1 MKLPFTTEA
10 SPSLNTDGGVK
21 FSTNLVVALTN
32 LVSEPNWTL
41 FNEVVSE
48 VFSMRGR
55 FVSMYENRSSKFLA
69 GIETYRTR
77 EM

>member
-21 FSTNLVVALTN
+21 DFTDLVAALIN
-32 LVSEPNWTL
+32 LVSEPNWTR

-48 VFSMRGR
+48 VNNNSCWQELSVFGVHFQFIRVGR
-55 FVSMYENRSSKFLA
+55 RIS
-69 GIETYRTR
+69 
-77 EM
+77 